1 MTLQQ
6 IKYIVAVA
14 DTNSMNEAAKR
25 LFISQP
31 TLSSAIKDLEA
42 EININI
48 FTRTNKG
55 VLLTAEGKIFR
66 LCTTGIGSDGVA

>member
-14 DTNSMNEAAKR
+14 DTNSMNEAAKD
-25 LFISQP
+25 FYISADA
-31 TLSSAIKDLEA
+31 SSAIKDLEA

-55 VLLTAEGKIFR
+55 ASYSRRGRF
-66 LCTTGIGSDGVA
+66 